1 MPIKK
6 MNKSDLISNIS
17 IKSDLFSEE
26 DIEKSV
32 NSILNLITQSL
43 TNKNRVEVRNFGT
56 FSIRS
61 REARLSRNPK
71 TGTSVL
77 VEAKSHPYFR
87 TSKYLKQSLNKEKEE
102 VV

>member
-17 IKSDLFSEE
+17 IKSDSFSED

-43 TNKNRVEVRNFGT
+43 AKNERVEVRNFGT
-56 FSIRS
+56 FSIRH
-61 REARLSRNPK
+61 REERLSRNPR
-71 TGTSVL
+71 TGTSVV

-87 TSKYLKQSLNKEKEE
+87 ASKNLKQSLNK
-102 VV
+102 

>member
-77 VEAKSHPYFR
+77 VEAKS
-87 TSKYLKQSLNKEKEE
+87 LSLIHI
-102 VV
+102 

>member
-6 MNKSDLISNIS
+6 MNKSDLVNKISN
-17 IKSDLFSEE
+17 KSDSFTED

-32 NSILNLITQSL
+32 NSILELISQSL
-43 TNKNRVEVRNFGT
+43 SKKQRVEIRNFGT

-61 REARLSRNPK
+61 REERLSRNPK

-77 VEAKSHPYFR
+77 VEAKNHPYFR
-87 TSKYLKQSLNKEKEE
+87 ASKNLKQSLNK
-102 VV
+102 

>member
-6 MNKSDLISNIS
+6 MNKSDLLNKISN
-17 IKSDLFSEE
+17 KSDSFTED

-32 NSILNLITQSL
+32 NSILELISKSL
-43 TNKNRVEVRNFGT
+43 SKKQRVEIRNFGT

-61 REARLSRNPK
+61 REERISRNPK

-77 VEAKSHPYFR
+77 VEAKNHPYFR
-87 TSKYLKQSLNKEKEE
+87 ASKNLKQSLNK
-102 VV
+102 

>member
-6 MNKSDLISNIS
+6 MNKSDLINKISN
-17 IKSDLFSEE
+17 KSDSFSKE
-26 DIEKSV
+26 DIEKSI

-43 TNKNRVEVRNFGT
+43 SSKHRVEVRNFGT

-61 REARLSRNPK
+61 RDERLSRNPK

-77 VEAKSHPYFR
+77 VEAKNHPYFR
-87 TSKYLKQSLNKEKEE
+87 ASKKLKQSLNK
-102 VV
+102 